1 MKATYAF
8 DITAPNYI
16 KHVIWQLRE
25 ELGSNTRK
33 NLNCPFLINGKSTQ
47 TELSIN
53 RDQKHFFIQNGTKI
67 HTQNILLNRSRLYNL
82 FHNIQNF
89 GQDKSQNKSEKF

>member
-1 MKATYAF
+1 MKVTHAF

-67 HTQNILLNRSRLYNL
+67 HTYTEHST
-82 FHNIQNF
+82 
-89 GQDKSQNKSEKF
+89 